1 MVSNTLVCL
10 VRAFFNRK
18 SNFSGA
24 ASKDDLQREADVERR
39 AEGGV
44 AAQLQA
50 RRRALVAQAASGRS
64 HGRRHRH
71 LQVKLDLVTS
81 YVPALGP
88 AGNGWRFFN
97 SLGSNAYEIK
107 EISWI
112 PASNNLRSSA

>member
-39 AEGGV
+39 AEGGA

-50 RRRALVAQAASGRS
+50 RRRALVAQAASGGS

-71 LQVKLDLVTS
+71 LQVS
-81 YVPALGP
+81 YVPALRL

-107 EISWI
+107 ER
-112 PASNNLRSSA
+112 LDTCL